1 MENQENSNKNIAYKK
16 AEKRVKE
23 IKTYYYMVLGFL
35 IVGYLIVRKNYNGNI
50 FDISRNYAVWMVITW
65 AIFLIGYGIY
75 LFVPYFNNW
84 EERKTKQLMD
94 KQLKNK

>member
-35 IVGYLIVRKNYNGNI
+35 IVGYLIVRKK
-50 FDISRNYAVWMVITW
+50 V
-65 AIFLIGYGIY
+65 
-75 LFVPYFNNW
+75 
-84 EERKTKQLMD
+84 
-94 KQLKNK
+94 